1 MCQYGSYMVINKL
14 FSQIFLQN
22 KPTKYVQIIIKR
34 QLGLYAQHTQ
44 IEWEW
49 DAHSIYTN

>member
-1 MCQYGSYMVINKL
+1 MCQYGNYMVTNKL

-22 KPTKYVQIIIKR
+22 KPTKYVQIIIQR
-34 QLGLYAQHTQ
+34 QLYAQHTQ